1 MSEKELVQEIII
13 MRGRRGWTQQEL
25 ADRIGT
31 TQRTVAAWESGNS
44 IPRKAMRVRIA
55 QAFEL
60 PDEYFL
66 GDLLTDTKST
76 AAKSAA
82 KEQQDTAQLLE
93 KFSSML
99 DSEGLSDEKKTMLLD
114 SFSEIL
120 QK

>member
-13 MRGRRGWTQQEL
+13 LRGRRGWTQQEL
-25 ADRIGT
+25 ANRIGT

-60 PDEYFL
+60 PDDYLL

-76 AAKSAA
+76 AEKSAA
-82 KEQQDTAQLLE
+82 KEQQDTAQLLD

-114 SFSEIL
+114 SVNEIL